1 MGGPW
6 QFWIDRGGT
15 FTRIVGFDMGRTST
29 DVALCDGAYA
39 RSFET
44 EIAGVRLR
52 VPILAINT
60 VAAGGAIVI
69 ETPGGGGYGA

>member
-52 VPILAINT
+52 MPMLATRPNSRP
-60 VAAGGAIVI
+60 ASRS
-69 ETPGGGGYGA
+69 

>member
-15 FTRIVGFDMGRTST
+15 FTGIVGYDMGGTST

-39 RSFET
+39 RSSET
-44 EIAGVRLR
+44 EIAGVGLR
-52 VPILAINT
+52 CRCSRPGRT
-60 VAAGGAIVI
+60 RGRRRDRI
-69 ETPGGGGYGA
+69 ETPGGGYGA

>member
-15 FTRIVGFDMGRTST
+15 FTRIVGFDMGGTST

-44 EIAGVRLR
+44 EIAG
-52 VPILAINT
+52 
-60 VAAGGAIVI
+60 
-69 ETPGGGGYGA
+69 GGGYGA